1 MCVFFAIAAAISI
14 PTDSTCVCV
23 TRHADYITAEIVI
36 GTPMKHVSLLVRMD
50 GGTVLLTMLPFVAAE
65 IVSVKTRHCESS
77 VDATSVRSRVE

>member
-1 MCVFFAIAAAISI
+1 MCVFFAIAATISI

-50 GGTVLLTMLPFVAAE
+50 GGAADHVA
-65 IVSVKTRHCESS
+65 VCRYCGDCERK
-77 VDATSVRSRVE
+77 DPAL